1 MATWSKARIQLD
13 QFNIIDVKSMNN
25 NVQCIHYLFC
35 GFSFNIPFFFSR
47 KHYWLTMIIM
57 ILSDYRLTWNN
68 LYGSQSKSV
77 CYRLGCIWTD
87 NRREFKMNIV
97 SRLYVFKVV
106 CVVEIKK
113 NLFRD
118 VFFISS
124 IINPIIHF
132 LLYIPLNEIVLSQT
146 T

>member
-1 MATWSKARIQLD
+1 
-13 QFNIIDVKSMNN
+13 
-25 NVQCIHYLFC
+25 
-35 GFSFNIPFFFSR
+35 
-47 KHYWLTMIIM
+47 
-57 ILSDYRLTWNN
+57 
-68 LYGSQSKSV
+68 
-77 CYRLGCIWTD
+77 
-87 NRREFKMNIV
+87 MNIV